1 MAKGQQATKM
11 IFIDQGGM
19 CQPIPIK
26 QDIICESLFSRPI
39 YLFINAIMLDINHF
53 FVVGL

>member
-39 YLFINAIMLDINHF
+39 YLFINAIMLDIKHF